1 MSPHFIS
8 SEIGVL
14 SSTEEGVSLFVT
26 LGVLFRTYAGF
37 CNCMGLLRN
46 RMMRKEGIKKEFVLH
61 VSFDTS
67 QFFSARCIR
76 ERAYAFCSAF
86 IAREEKER
94 EKREEEA
101 RLQRQ
106 REEDAYVAQAKEDVF
121 PSVFFSL
128 TDATENRRDRCVVVV
143 LHGVGWRGGSTA
155 SHVGGAKEGGSV
167 TNRVGRTEEG
177 AGEPDQARCGQGVAV
192 ALEAAQRCE
201 TSVSSPPTREGEATA
216 TRGGARRGGRAI
228 AVDTVPG
235 RNRHECVVWVE
246 SDAQYRS

>member
-14 SSTEEGVSLFVT
+14 SSMEEGVSLFVT
-26 LGVLFRTYAGF
+26 LGVLFKTYAGF

-86 IAREEKER
+86 IAREERER

-106 REEDAYVAQAKEDVF
+106 REEDAYVAQSKEDVF

-143 LHGVGWRGGSTA
+143 LRGVGWRGGSTA
-155 SHVGGAKEGGSV
+155 S
-167 TNRVGRTEEG
+167 
-177 AGEPDQARCGQGVAV
+177 
-192 ALEAAQRCE
+192 
-201 TSVSSPPTREGEATA
+201 
-216 TRGGARRGGRAI
+216 
-228 AVDTVPG
+228 
-235 RNRHECVVWVE
+235 
-246 SDAQYRS
+246 